1 MLPRMHNDRLVIDL
15 TLCDG
20 CGVCV
25 DSCPTDVLRMDADTK
40 KVTIAYANDC
50 QACYLCQDDCPQHC
64 IAVSFS
70 SQNPRR
76 KSIYDLLDIA

>member
-1 MLPRMHNDRLVIDL
+1 MSERLVIDL
-15 TLCDG
+15 NLCDG
-20 CGVCV
+20 CGICV
-25 DSCPTDVLRMDADTK
+25 DSCPTDVLRSNAETQKVEIVYAD
-40 KVTIAYANDC
+40 DC

-76 KSIYDLLDIA
+76 KSIYDLLGIV

>member
-1 MLPRMHNDRLVIDL
+1 MHNDRLTIDL

-25 DSCPTDVLRMDADTK
+25 DSCPTDVLRMDADAK

>member
-1 MLPRMHNDRLVIDL
+1 MHNARLTIAL

-20 CGVCV
+20 CGICV
-25 DSCPTDVLRMDADTK
+25 DSCPTDVLRMDAEAK

-76 KSIYDLLDIA
+76 KSIYDLLGIA

>member
-1 MLPRMHNDRLVIDL
+1 MHNDRLVIDL
-15 TLCDG
+15 SLCDG

-25 DSCPTDVLRMDADTK
+25 DSCPTDVLRMDAEAG

>member
-1 MLPRMHNDRLVIDL
+1 MTERLTIDL

-20 CGVCV
+20 CGACV
-25 DSCPTDVLRMDADTK
+25 DACPTDVLRANPETNKADI
-40 KVTIAYANDC
+40 VYADDC

-76 KSIYDLLDIA
+76 KSIYDLLGII